1 MSDYSVNSA
10 KVRGED
16 SDDNEIFG
24 ESPDKSPSTATANT
38 ARITPTKSRSNS
50 MVSRRVTTTT
60 IKSAR
65 IVINE

>member
-16 SDDNEIFG
+16 SDDNEIFP
-24 ESPDKSPSTATANT
+24 ESPGKSPATANT

-50 MVSRRVTTTT
+50 MVSRRVTTTS
-60 IKSAR
+60 IKAAR
-65 IVINE
+65 IIINE